1 MREIDGVLV
10 LQGMEYR
17 EGEIAREVAR
27 APIFVADFD
36 FREHEITKK
45 IINQKTLNI
54 MITNLNLMEG
64 QEDLRIV
71 EHLDMQKLP
80 ESVQQM
86 LSLAS
91 TPEEQDILLMA
102 TLAAASACVP
112 NLYFTYGPTGKKY
125 YANLQCFI
133 LAAAASGKGIANQAL
148 EMVRVIDEQYP
159 MLIAGDSTLPAWYKA
174 LEEQGGCGYMHESE
188 GSVITDIWKSGAAN
202 YNTALRKAAEHEP
215 ISRNRVK
222 GASEIK
228 DPRLSMLLT
237 GTFGQYKALVP
248 SVENGYFSRLLTVVI
263 KGTNGFD
270 KRYVCSKGGQSAIP
284 KIVGQRLL
292 RVYEQLTQSQE
303 REWSLTKSQKERLGE
318 HLETEYGTL
327 IGLLGDNFHSA
338 VIRVAVQIER
348 IAMILSALRIQ
359 STEYRTQT
367 ELNSDE
373 MDEESRI
380 ISGKTDEAKSGD
392 KNIAERRN
400 ILVCRDEDYETAE
413 MIGNKMLMHMAAA
426 YRMIDGDAQECVPEI
441 KPIDQRKV
449 VFEQLKT
456 EYNHGDLAEE
466 AKRQGISKRTVERWN
481 LIWIENG
488 LVEKTNHGQYRKV
501 A

>member
-1 MREIDGVLV
+1 
-10 LQGMEYR
+10 
-17 EGEIAREVAR
+17 
-27 APIFVADFD
+27 
-36 FREHEITKK
+36 
-45 IINQKTLNI
+45 
-54 MITNLNLMEG
+54 MEG

-71 EHLDMQKLP
+71 EHLDSSSLP

-86 LSLAS
+86 ISLAS
-91 TPEEQDILLMA
+91 TPEEQDIILMA

-159 MLIAGDSTLPAWYKA
+159 MLIAGDSTLPAFYKA

-188 GSVITDIWKSGAAN
+188 GSVITDIWKNSAAN

-222 GASEIK
+222 SASEIK
-228 DPRLSMLLT
+228 NPRLSMLLT

-263 KGTNGFD
+263 RGTNPFD
-270 KRYVCSKGGQSAIP
+270 KRYVSSKGGQSVIP
-284 KIVGQRLL
+284 KQVGLRLL
-292 RVYEQLTQSQE
+292 RTYEQLMNAGE
-303 REWSLTKSQKERLGE
+303 REWSLTDAQKERLGE

-338 VIRVAVQIER
+338 VIRMAVQIER
-348 IAMILSALRIQ
+348 MAMVLTAMRGDIPEYNSGIMDGGGSRLPDGTTNERIHCK
-359 STEYRTQT
+359 E
-367 ELNSDE
+367 
-373 MDEESRI
+373 
-380 ISGKTDEAKSGD
+380 
-392 KNIAERRN
+392 
-400 ILVCRDEDYETAE
+400 EDYETAE
-413 MIGNKMLMHMAAA
+413 MIGNKMLLHMAAA
-426 YRMIDGDAQECVPEI
+426 YRMIDGDAQDVVPEI
-441 KPIDQRKV
+441 KPLDQRKV
-449 VFEQLKT
+449 LFDALPE
-456 EYNHGDLAEE
+456 EYASKKLEAE
-466 AKRQGISKRTVERWN
+466 ARLQGISRATSMRWN
-481 LIWIENG
+481 EEWQNKGMIQKIRYG
-488 LVEKTNHGQYRKV
+488 VYRKI

>member
-1 MREIDGVLV
+1 
-10 LQGMEYR
+10 
-17 EGEIAREVAR
+17 
-27 APIFVADFD
+27 
-36 FREHEITKK
+36 
-45 IINQKTLNI
+45 
-54 MITNLNLMEG
+54 MIQNLTSMEG

-86 LSLAS
+86 ISLAS
-91 TPEEQDILLMA
+91 TPEEKDIILMA

-148 EMVRVIDEQYP
+148 EMVRVLDEQYP
-159 MLIAGDSTLPAWYKA
+159 MLIAGDSTLAAFYKA
-174 LEEQGGCGYMHESE
+174 LEEQYGVGYMHESE

-228 DPRLSMLLT
+228 NPRLSMLLT

-263 KGTNGFD
+263 RGTNGFD
-270 KRYVCSKGGQSAIP
+270 KRYVSSKGGQSAIP
-284 KIVGQRLL
+284 KIVGNRLL
-292 RVYEQLTQSQE
+292 RTYEQLMNAGEQ
-303 REWSLTKSQKERLGE
+303 EWSLTESQKERLGE

-338 VIRVAVQIER
+338 VIRMAVQIER
-348 IAMILSALRIQ
+348 MAMVLTAMRGDFALSREAGSELKP
-359 STEYRTQT
+359 
-367 ELNSDE
+367 ELNSDSMNE
-373 MDEESRI
+373 TLLCSDI
-380 ISGKTDEAKSGD
+380 
-392 KNIAERRN
+392 
-400 ILVCRDEDYETAE
+400 DYETAE
-413 MIGNKMLMHMAAA
+413 IIGNKMLLHMAAA
-426 YRMIDGDAQECVPEI
+426 YRLIDGDAQDVVPEI

-449 VFEQLKT
+449 LFEQLKGEYKLNELINEAKAQGMSRRSAIRWNDSWQENGMVIKT
-456 EYNHGDLAEE
+456 EYGHY
-466 AKRQGISKRTVERWN
+466 K
-481 LIWIENG
+481 
-488 LVEKTNHGQYRKV
+488 KV
-501 A
+501 G

>member
-1 MREIDGVLV
+1 
-10 LQGMEYR
+10 
-17 EGEIAREVAR
+17 
-27 APIFVADFD
+27 
-36 FREHEITKK
+36 
-45 IINQKTLNI
+45 
-54 MITNLNLMEG
+54 MIKDLNLMEG

-71 EHLDMQKLP
+71 EHLDSSLLP

-86 LSLAS
+86 ISLAS
-91 TPEEQDILLMA
+91 TPEEQDIILMA

-148 EMVRVIDEQYP
+148 EMVRVIDEQHP
-159 MLIAGDSTLPAWYKA
+159 MLIAGDSTLAAFYKA
-174 LEEQGGCGYMHESE
+174 LEEQDGVGYMHESE
-188 GSVITDIWKSGAAN
+188 GSVITDIWKNSAAN

-228 DPRLSMLLT
+228 NPRLSMLLT

-263 KGTNGFD
+263 RGTNPFD
-270 KRYVCSKGGQSAIP
+270 KRYVSSKGGQSVIP
-284 KIVGQRLL
+284 KQVGLLLL
-292 RVYEQLTQSQE
+292 RTYEQLMNAGE
-303 REWSLTKSQKERLGE
+303 REWSLTDAQKGRLGE

-338 VIRVAVQIER
+338 VVRMAVQIER
-348 IAMILSALRIQ
+348 MAMILTAMRGESG
-359 STEYRTQT
+359 E
-367 ELNSDE
+367 SDSPE
-373 MDEESRI
+373 KEESNRI
-380 ISGKTDEAKSGD
+380 LSGTMDKTFYCS
-392 KNIAERRN
+392 
-400 ILVCRDEDYETAE
+400 DEDYETAE
-413 MIGNKMLMHMAAA
+413 MIGNKMLLHMAAA
-426 YRMIDGDAQECVPEI
+426 YRMIDGDAQDVVPEI
-441 KPIDQRKV
+441 KPLDQRKV
-449 VFEQLKT
+449 LFEQLKT
-456 EYNHGDLAEE
+456 EYSHGDLAEE
-466 AKRQGISKRTVERWN
+466 AKRQGVSKRTVERWN
-481 LIWIENG
+481 LSWIEIG

>member
-1 MREIDGVLV
+1 ML
-10 LQGMEYR
+10 
-17 EGEIAREVAR
+17 
-27 APIFVADFD
+27 
-36 FREHEITKK
+36 K
-45 IINQKTLNI
+45 
-54 MITNLNLMEG
+54 NLNSMEG

-112 NLYFTYGPTGKKY
+112 NMYFTYGPTGKKY

-148 EMVRVIDEQYP
+148 EMLRVIDEQYP

-174 LEEQGGCGYMHESE
+174 LEEQDGCGYMHESE

-228 DPRLSMLLT
+228 NPRLSMLLT

-263 KGTNGFD
+263 RGTNPFD
-270 KRYVCSKGGQSAIP
+270 KRYVSSKGVQSAIP

-292 RVYEQLTQSQE
+292 RTYERLMSGGE
-303 REWSLTKSQKERLGE
+303 REWSLTDAQKERLGE
-318 HLETEYGTL
+318 HLETEYATL
-327 IGLLGDNFHSA
+327 ISLLGDNFHSA
-338 VIRVAVQIER
+338 VIRMAVQIER
-348 IAMILSALRIQ
+348 MAMILSALRAG
-359 STEYRTQT
+359 E
-367 ELNSDE
+367 ELSVF
-373 MDEESRI
+373 
-380 ISGKTDEAKSGD
+380 SGRMAFGTMNDVLYCA
-392 KNIAERRN
+392 
-400 ILVCRDEDYETAE
+400 DEDYETAE
-413 MIGNKMLMHMAAA
+413 MIGNKLLLHMAAA
-426 YRMIDGDAQECVPEI
+426 YRMIDGDAQEVVPEI
-441 KPIDQRKV
+441 KPLDQRKV
-449 VFEQLKT
+449 LFEQLKGT
-456 EYNHGDLAEE
+456 FERKELIQE
-466 AKRQGISKRTVERWN
+466 AKTQGISERTAERWN
-481 LIWIENG
+481 NKWQEEGMVIKLE
-488 LVEKTNHGQYRKV
+488 HGRYRK
-501 A
+501 AG

>member
-1 MREIDGVLV
+1 MIKELN
-10 LQGMEYR
+10 Q
-17 EGEIAREVAR
+17 EGR
-27 APIFVADFD
+27 
-36 FREHEITKK
+36 
-45 IINQKTLNI
+45 
-54 MITNLNLMEG
+54 
-64 QEDLRIV
+64 EDLRIV

-86 LSLAS
+86 ISLAS
-91 TPEEQDILLMA
+91 TPEEQDIILMA

-148 EMVRVIDEQYP
+148 EMVRVIDAQYP
-159 MLIAGDSTLPAWYKA
+159 MLIAGDSTLAAFYKA
-174 LEEQGGCGYMHESE
+174 LEEQNGCGYLHESE
-188 GSVITDIWKSGAAN
+188 GSVITDIWRTAAAN

-228 DPRLSMLLT
+228 NPRLSMLLT

-263 KGTNGFD
+263 RGSNPFD
-270 KRYVCSKGGQSAIP
+270 KRYVSSKGGQSAIP

-292 RVYEQLTQSQE
+292 RTYEALMNAGE
-303 REWSLTKSQKERLGE
+303 REWSLTDAQKERLGE

-327 IGLLGDNFHSA
+327 IGLLGENFHSA
-338 VIRVAVQIER
+338 VIRMAVQIER
-348 IAMILSALRIQ
+348 MAMILSAMRGGENPHTMRGNEHTEGRIP
-359 STEYRTQT
+359 SGI
-367 ELNSDE
+367 
-373 MDEESRI
+373 MEEERKR
-380 ISGKTDEAKSGD
+380 GAGNEAGMAGYDPAARD
-392 KNIAERRN
+392 KV
-400 ILVCRDEDYETAE
+400 ILCRDEDYEAAE
-413 MIGNKMLMHMAAA
+413 MIGNKMLLHMAAA
-426 YRMIDGDAQECVPEI
+426 YRMIDGDKQECVPEI